1 MLISLVLQM
10 KCLRALLLPNRS
22 YNNDALIKI
31 MVQTARQK
39 AHEKAREKASHIVN
53 SDLHSPMSFESGC
66 FQPVVLT
73 AFFKQHEMLS
83 NG

>member
-1 MLISLVLQM
+1 
-10 KCLRALLLPNRS
+10 
-22 YNNDALIKI
+22 